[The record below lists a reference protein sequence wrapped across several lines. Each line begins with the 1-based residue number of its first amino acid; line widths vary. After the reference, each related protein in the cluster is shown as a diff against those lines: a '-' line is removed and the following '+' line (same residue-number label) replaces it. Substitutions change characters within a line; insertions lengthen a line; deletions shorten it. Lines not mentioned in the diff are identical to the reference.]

1 MCTMHYALPGS
12 CSSTSVA
19 CKPLTVSNKHRHEAR
34 EHPAQHPGLKR
45 GSCARRRMLQMLQSL
60 LLLHVYSETGRNG
73 CSRGNFRPRHCL
85 GGDHQP
91 QQRTATT
98 QRWQCSST
106 VRTRSNAGRNRQAKR
121 AVPKTKGCAE
131 MLHTPFL
138 QGSVHTPLGQNRL
151 QPNIRAHTHAPYDT
165 DRSSCVCPAK

>member
-1 MCTMHYALPGS
+1 MILHSRRSCCFCAVPFCLFESMLAMQCSSKQHKTHEKCSSCPAYCYQRRCYVHYALYALPGS
-12 CSSTSVA
+12 CSSTSNA
-19 CKPLTVSNKHRHEAR
+19 CKPLKVSNKHRHEAR

-73 CSRGNFRPRHCL
+73 CSRGNCRPRHCL

-98 QRWQCSST
+98 QR
-106 VRTRSNAGRNRQAKR
+106 
-121 AVPKTKGCAE
+121 
-131 MLHTPFL
+131 
-138 QGSVHTPLGQNRL
+138 
-151 QPNIRAHTHAPYDT
+151 
-165 DRSSCVCPAK
+165 